1 VTVRLASIVLPV
13 CNQADHIGSVLDEYV
28 AVLSRLDFPYE
39 LLPVV
44 NGPRRDASLEICKA
58 LEVRLPVIRTI
69 CIDEG
74 GWGRAVRAG
83 LASARGDLLCYS
95 NSARTTGKDLL
106 LVLIYASIHA
116 EAVVKANRRI
126 RENWRRRLGS
136 LLYNLECR
144 ALFDLPYWDINGTPK
159 AFHRSLTRLM
169 TLTRDDDLIDLEFNV
184 ICRQEGYPVIETPI
198 FSTTRHSGGSTT
210 GLRSAFRLYRGAF
223 QLRAQLNA
231 IR

>member
-1 VTVRLASIVLPV
+1 M
-13 CNQADHIGSVLDEYV
+13 CNQADHIGSVLEEYV
-28 AVLSRLDFPYE
+28 SALSRLDFAYE

-44 NGPRRDASLEICKA
+44 NGPRHDNSLEVCRA
-58 LEVRLPVIRTI
+58 LEARVPAVRTL
-69 CIDEG
+69 CIDQG

-83 LASARGDLLCYS
+83 LASARGDLLCYA

-106 LVLIYASIHA
+106 LVLLYGSIHTDS
-116 EAVVKANRRI
+116 VVKVTRRI

-159 AFHRSLTRLM
+159 AFHRSLSRLLE
-169 TLTRDDDLIDLEFNV
+169 LTRDDDLIDLEFTV
-184 ICRQEGYPVIETPI
+184 LCRQEGYPVIETPI

-210 GLRSAFRLYRGAF
+210 TLRSAVRLYRGAF
-223 QLRAQLNA
+223 ELRGQMTRGDTAAAAQ
-231 IR
+231 RKTE